1 MVRIIIRV
9 IKGLFQ
15 CYNDL
20 YGFDWILQ
28 IFSKAKAFFFVHHV
42 QEFIMEEL
50 PDQWTIVYD
59 TISL

>member
-28 IFSKAKAFFFVHHV
+28 IFSKAKAFSFCAPCSR
-42 QEFIMEEL
+42 IYYGGT
-50 PDQWTIVYD
+50 P
-59 TISL
+59 